1 MQTQSVQGARQTA
14 SPSLDAAKNLASES
28 ADLFEAAMQAAR
40 LLTNRRMA
48 DTSGAAN
55 GADTIPSAA
64 FLTGGAGQQTGVMT
78 ESSNKIASDLMPIA
92 DDKSLMTALEMFVK
106 LSGEGGILDLTNTT
120 FDDDKRK
127 ELMAYFREIGISTE
141 DGQRLLDLINNLK
154 LAGAESIAVL
164 EVTDEEANETT
175 LMTDEEKRE
184 NVDVLAQIADLL
196 YPQMGQT
203 EFEASLELI
212 KVTPEPAIISNKSVA
227 MVLVPQFEED
237 GASQYFTPSDL
248 MNALYTID
256 GLTPEQLTAFQ
267 NQLEGGELSFGEVIK
282 TIIGE
287 NITAA
292 DTLLNAAD
300 TANAETAAN
309 TAKTPEI
316 TPKTEAAAALGN
328 MIAEFKKT
336 NSENKPPQSPR
347 DYEMTFTSQTFRTR
361 IVRSPE
367 FAETGENGGE
377 TTDNSDNP
385 KPQMPFADSLNA
397 GETPDTAEIQQTG
410 AQSQTNAVPPVNTQA
425 VNFPQNNIPVN
436 AVRTE
441 VMNTPIFD
449 PPEVQMASRI
459 MSMDLTANDVQ
470 EMTVVL
476 NPEALGEVAVKVTNE
491 GGAVT
496 VAMTAANPA
505 TQKIL
510 GDTAATLLQTLK
522 AGGAD
527 VKEVLVIAAA
537 DAGAEMGL
545 NLGAGGFTRQ
555 SGEGRTAERSGG
567 GRVGGIGD
575 TLDTDEIAEVNETD
589 YESRGA
595 RLWQTA

>member
-1 MQTQSVQGARQTA
+1 MQTQSVQQTRQVA

-48 DTSGAAN
+48 DTSGAN
-55 GADTIPSAA
+55 GAEDIPSAA
-64 FLTGGAGQQTGVMT
+64 FLTGGAGQQTGIT
-78 ESSNKIASDLMPIA
+78 TDSSNKIASDLMPIA

-106 LSGEGGILDLTNTT
+106 LAGEGGILDLTNTT
-120 FDDDKRK
+120 FDDDKQK
-127 ELMAYFREIGISTE
+127 ELMAYFREIGISPE

-184 NVDVLAQIADLL
+184 NVDILAQIADLL

-203 EFEASLELI
+203 EFEAELELI
-212 KVTPEPAIISNKSVA
+212 KVTPEPTIISSKSTA
-227 MVLVPQFEED
+227 MLLVPQFEED
-237 GASQYFTPSDL
+237 GASQYFTPTDL

-256 GLTPEQLTAFQ
+256 GLSPEQLTAFQ
-267 NQLEGGELSFGEVIK
+267 NELEGGELSFGEVIK
-282 TIIGE
+282 SIIGE
-287 NITAA
+287 GITAET
-292 DTLLNAAD
+292 DTVTD
-300 TANAETAAN
+300 MANTLMTAETAE
-309 TAKTPEI
+309 TAET
-316 TPKTEAAAALGN
+316 TPKTEAAAALSN

-336 NSENKPPQSPR
+336 NSENKMEQSPR
-347 DYEMTFTSQTFRTR
+347 EYEMTFTSQTFRTR

-377 TTDNSDNP
+377 TADNNDNAE
-385 KPQMPFADSLNA
+385 PQIPFADSLKA
-397 GETPDTAEIQQTG
+397 SETPETAETQQIGT
-410 AQSQTNAVPPVNTQA
+410 QPQTNAVPPVNTQA
-425 VNFPQNNIPVN
+425 VNFPQDNIPVN

-441 VMNTPIFD
+441 VMNTPVFD
-449 PPEVQMASRI
+449 PPEVQLAGRI
-459 MSMDLTANDVQ
+459 MSMDLSASEVQ

-527 VKEVLVIAAA
+527 VREVLVIAAA

-545 NLGAGGFTRQ
+545 NLGTGGFTRQ
-555 SGEGRTAERSGG
+555 SGEGRTAERSGS
-567 GRVGGIGD
+567 GRVGGIGNAD
-575 TLDTDEIAEVNETD
+575 DTDDIAEIQETD